1 MILQA
6 PCAHRT
12 ATKRRRNLR
21 NVRTFICTEAK
32 KRNKLCM
39 NRKQLMK
46 RHTQS
51 VTVATKR
58 QIWWVRNG
66 LYTDALCVRCTGLA
80 RPSLPSLSLS
90 LFPALSLLLPCA
102 GNWIAIS
109 SGKRRHNWEIK
120 TTLQRLCL
128 WVTVADKDIQRITAV
143 PNTSG
148 LRHHNSRRG
157 ERERENT
164 SKVAHWN
171 RVINT
176 KVG

>member
-1 MILQA
+1 MSEKWTV
-6 PCAHRT
+6 HRC
-12 ATKRRRNLR
+12 
-21 NVRTFICTEAK
+21 IMCTVY
-32 KRNKLCM
+32 RS
-39 NRKQLMK
+39 R
-46 RHTQS
+46 S
-51 VTVATKR
+51 P
-58 QIWWVRNG
+58 IS
-66 LYTDALCVRCTGLA
+66 
-80 RPSLPSLSLS
+80 SLTLT

-157 ERERENT
+157 ERERTPQRSHTGIELSTQKSANQAT
-164 SKVAHWN
+164 SCTGCSTVTSDSVQVNKVNCNKLKATEHN
-171 RVINT
+171 
-176 KVG
+176 K